1 MKKMLQKLIVKK
13 DIPEEIRIKGD
24 SWITEGQ
31 FK

>member
-1 MKKMLQKLIVKK
+1 MLQKLIVKK
-13 DIPEEIRIKGD
+13 DISEEIRIKGD